1 MLGAADA
8 LPEQGVLTRRA
19 AQEGFGLTLA
29 TKEEYERVLLKAEI
43 SGVSALNKNE
53 VELLKRLVKEMS
65 PLGSR
70 ARKLING

>member
-1 MLGAADA
+1 M
-8 LPEQGVLTRRA
+8 
-19 AQEGFGLTLA
+19 A

-43 SGVSALNKNE
+43 SGVSALSKNE

>member
-1 MLGAADA
+1 
-8 LPEQGVLTRRA
+8 V
-19 AQEGFGLTLA
+19 A

-43 SGVSALNKNE
+43 LGVSSMNKNE
-53 VELLKRLVKEMS
+53 VELLKRLVKEIS

>member
-1 MLGAADA
+1 M
-8 LPEQGVLTRRA
+8 
-19 AQEGFGLTLA
+19 A

>member
-1 MLGAADA
+1 
-8 LPEQGVLTRRA
+8 V
-19 AQEGFGLTLA
+19 A

-43 SGVSALNKNE
+43 SGTSSMNKNE
-53 VELLKRLVKEMS
+53 VELLKRLVKEIS